1 VTEKRLQ
8 GKAAVITGAG
18 SGIGRAI
25 ARTLA
30 TEGALLILAGRNHHA
45 LEETASEVRSLDGVA
60 HVAPTDV
67 TREDDVVALFS
78 TVRRVAPSL
87 DLLVNNAGTFEGGPV
102 EQIDF
107 STWQHVLAVNLT
119 GPFLCT
125 REAMKLMKPARSGRI
140 INVGSISAQMPRMHS
155 IPYTT
160 TKHGLVGLTRAAALE
175 GREYGISVSCIHP
188 GNVLTERRAAS
199 SALSDQEPM
208 MTCDELAETVRTM
221 ATLPAHVNMLEAIVL
236 PVEQLYVGRG

>member
-1 VTEKRLQ
+1 MAEQRLR
-8 GKAAVITGAG
+8 GKTAVITGAG

-25 ARTLA
+25 ARVLA
-30 TEGALLILAGRNHHA
+30 EEGALLILAGRNRHS
-45 LEETASEVRSLDGVA
+45 LETTASEVASLNAVA

-67 TREDDVVALFS
+67 TREADVVELFS
-78 TVRRVAPSL
+78 TACRAARSI
-87 DLLVNNAGTFEGGPV
+87 DLLINNAGTFEGGPI
-102 EQIDF
+102 EQIEFD
-107 STWQHVLAVNLT
+107 TWQHVLAVNLT

-140 INVGSISAQMPRMHS
+140 INIGSISAQMPRMHS

-199 SALSDQEPM
+199 DAPSDQEPM
-208 MTCDELAETVRTM
+208 MTCDELAEIVRAM
-221 ATLPAHVNMLEAIVL
+221 ATLPAHVNMLESVVL
-236 PVEQLYVGRG
+236 PVEQLYLGRG